1 LYFYFFLDLSTF
13 HLFNYFIQG
22 TLKHHSQSFS
32 VSSKVFII
40 FGLIISIGQNFGAS
54 GCLLFRNECTIK
66 ILFIIPYCGAAN
78 QIHFKLI
85 NSFFKFLTNSFNY
98 VVLKLSISKDF
109 SLNNLFHSVKIF
121 IVIFYNNKI

>member
-1 LYFYFFLDLSTF
+1 MFFQNKSKYCTSIFLDLSTF
-13 HLFNYFIQG
+13 HLFNHFIQG

-66 ILFIIPYCGAAN
+66 ILFIIPYCV
-78 QIHFKLI
+78 QLI
-85 NSFFKFLTNSFNY
+85 KFT
-98 VVLKLSISKDF
+98 
-109 SLNNLFHSVKIF
+109 LN
-121 IVIFYNNKI
+121 